1 MCIYIYIFAYVF
13 TYIYICILFFII
25 RYIRVFFRLNYT
37 GLHIDTKVGPSVF
50 HGNLVTQILEKWQ
63 DSSHTCVM
71 LTGDAPLTALSV
83 AVEVRIQI
91 HPHGE
96 EEWKFPVIFTR
107 FALNLPTS
115 SKKTSPLGFKSWVL
129 FKLLVMLFVF
139 LRRCFMLS
147 IFCGSILAACEPPH
161 WERHKLSI
169 CWYLALDLGDQIS
182 GFLVGVYLLGQWLNG
197 LNFLGLH
204 I

>member
-1 MCIYIYIFAYVF
+1 MCIYIYAYVF
-13 TYIYICILFFII
+13 TYIYICILFFKI

-37 GLHIDTKVGPSVF
+37 GLHIDTKVGPFVF

-96 EEWKFPVIFTR
+96 EEWKFPVIFTITR

-115 SKKTSPLGFKSWVL
+115 SKKTSPLGFKS
-129 FKLLVMLFVF
+129 
-139 LRRCFMLS
+139 
-147 IFCGSILAACEPPH
+147 
-161 WERHKLSI
+161 
-169 CWYLALDLGDQIS
+169 
-182 GFLVGVYLLGQWLNG
+182 
-197 LNFLGLH
+197 
-204 I
+204 